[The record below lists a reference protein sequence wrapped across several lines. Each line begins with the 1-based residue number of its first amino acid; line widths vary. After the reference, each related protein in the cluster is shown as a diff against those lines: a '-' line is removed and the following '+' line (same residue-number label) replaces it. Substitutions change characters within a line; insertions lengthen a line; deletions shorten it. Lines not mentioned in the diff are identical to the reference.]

1 MKITRKQLKNLI
13 KESMKSMVIEPN
25 MTTRGL
31 HHSLQVDTPP
41 LDPIK
46 GSNLDDKTLK
56 KLSDL
61 RSSGYEGSRQTDE
74 FIDMFDPD
82 AAAPPF
88 GMKGKSYTD
97 QKMMYDKI
105 HDPNRGGGGI
115 VYLHPGDSPNP
126 NIHNAAYYI
135 DNMLHDA
142 GLGWSDGH
150 EHLKINQLLTNINY
164 HDHDKAILKIKNYL
178 NPPKEDKKTKAEVKY
193 IMANH
198 PEIMRALKEFADDL
212 EAERKEAF
220 ERYHK
225 S

>member
-1 MKITRKQLKNLI
+1 MKMKITRKQLKNLI
-13 KESMKSMVIEPN
+13 KESMKSMVVEPN
-25 MTTRGL
+25 MTMSGL
-31 HHSLQVDTPP
+31 HHSLQVAPP

-46 GSNLDDKTLK
+46 HGNLDDETLK

-61 RSSGYEGSRQTDE
+61 RSSGYEGSRQADE
-74 FIDMFDPD
+74 LIDMFDPD
-82 AAAPPF
+82 GAAPPF

-105 HDPNRGGGGI
+105 HSLERPEGI
-115 VYLHPGDSPNP
+115 HYLRPDDSPNP

-150 EHLKINQLLTNINY
+150 QDLKINQLLTNINY
-164 HDHDKAILKIKNYL
+164 HDHDKAILKIRKYL
-178 NPPKEDKKTKAEVKY
+178 GSEDKETKKEVMD
-193 IMANH
+193 IFAGH
-198 PEIMRALKEFADDL
+198 PEIIQALKKFADDL
-212 EAERKEAF
+212 EVERKEAF
-220 ERYHK
+220 ERYYK